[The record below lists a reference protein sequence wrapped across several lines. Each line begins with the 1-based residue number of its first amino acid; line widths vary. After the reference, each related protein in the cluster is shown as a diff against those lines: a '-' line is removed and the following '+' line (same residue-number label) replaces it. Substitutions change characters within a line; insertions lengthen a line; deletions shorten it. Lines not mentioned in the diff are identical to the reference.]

1 MNSVAPPYNPNNDRK
16 MMDSSDSETENNF
29 NKHRAI
35 TTKAED
41 TTMAAAQN
49 SNLKNEGANALNQQI
64 GQMNIK
70 DENRGLPNGNMNNGG
85 PK

>member
-29 NKHRAI
+29 NKHRAV

-41 TTMAAAQN
+41 PNMQN
-49 SNLKNEGANALNQQI
+49 SNLKHEGANALNQQI
-64 GQMNIK
+64 GNMNIK
-70 DENRGLPNGNMNNGG
+70 EENRMPNGHIINSG

>member
-1 MNSVAPPYNPNNDRK
+1 MNSVAPPYNPNADRK

-29 NKHRAI
+29 NKHRAV

-41 TTMAAAQN
+41 PHNPPMQN
-49 SNLKNEGANALNQQI
+49 GSLKNEGANALNQQI
-64 GQMNIK
+64 GNMNIK
-70 DENRGLPNGNMNNGG
+70 DENRLPNGNMNSD